1 MPTSPPQ
8 PSPPDHPAQ
17 VRAIA
22 DQRRAPNE
30 SNSHADNLREIAVCL
45 QSDTPTAEHLRA
57 AATQLDRAENTLRDV
72 SELLS
77 DAGAPSGTIREGVI
91 WLRERVEQLEQAHQ
105 HLIDKWRAHAKSND
119 NMLGGGPW
127 DAGQSCA
134 LDMCA
139 DDLAALLPA
148 PPAAPAAP
156 TTDDDETLP

>member
-1 MPTSPPQ
+1 MT
-8 PSPPDHPAQ
+8 DHPAQ

-22 DQRRAPNE
+22 DRLDCILTYRGI
-30 SNSHADNLREIAVCL
+30 DGRW
-45 QSDTPTAEHLRA
+45 AEHLRA
-57 AATQLDRAENTLRDV
+57 AATRM
-72 SELLS
+72 
-77 DAGAPSGTIREGVI
+77 
-91 WLRERVEQLEQAHQ
+91 EQLEQAHQ

-156 TTDDDETLP
+156 TTDEDETLP